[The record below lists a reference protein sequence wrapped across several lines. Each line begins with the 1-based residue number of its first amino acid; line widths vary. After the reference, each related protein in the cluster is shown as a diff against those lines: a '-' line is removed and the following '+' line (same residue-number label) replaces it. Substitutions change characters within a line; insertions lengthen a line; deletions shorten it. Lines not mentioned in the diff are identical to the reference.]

1 MKQQRES
8 NYELLRSIA
17 ILLVLILH
25 ANFFALEGP
34 NVQDIINNPLDSI
47 LRIFFQAIS
56 IVCVNVFVMIS
67 GWFGIRPSR
76 RGFCN
81 LLFQII
87 FYLFLIYLLF
97 ILTGHAILSTSGILD
112 LLLATPSNWFLKAY
126 ICLYLFAPVLNSF
139 VEYASQKEF
148 KFFLISFFLFQTIYG
163 WIFTK
168 STDYIQGGY
177 SPLSFMGLYLLA
189 RYIRIYK
196 PSWSLKPLKI
206 QILYYLSLLALV
218 VGTCII
224 PPHCFHASLTMI
236 YGYNLLTYISPTTI
250 LMASLMV
257 TLTSKLHYRSKAINW
272 IASSS
277 FAVYMVYVNPH
288 ILTPYRNLFQEIH
301 ADYQGIIYWMIVIL
315 LSLLMYFGVIII
327 DQIRKYL
334 WDKLFIRLI
343 T

>member
-8 NYELLRSIA
+8 NFELLRTIA

-97 ILTGHAILSTSGILD
+97 ILTGHATLSTSGILD

-126 ICLYLFAPVLNSF
+126 ICLYFFAPILNSF
-139 VEYASQKEF
+139 VEYASRKEF

-163 WIFTK
+163 WLFTK
-168 STDYIQGGY
+168 STEYIQGGY

-196 PSWSLKPLKI
+196 PSWSLKPLQF
-206 QILYYLSLLALV
+206 QILYYLFLLALV
-218 VGTCII
+218 VGTSII
-224 PPHCFHASLTMI
+224 PHCFHASLTTI

-250 LMASLMV
+250 LMASLMI
-257 TLTSKLHYRSKAINW
+257 TMTSKLHYSSKAINW

-288 ILTPYRNLFQEIH
+288 ILTPYRDLFSEIH
-301 ADYQGIIYWMIVIL
+301 TDYQGVAYWMIVIL

-343 T
+343 TQ

>member
-34 NVQDIINNPLDSI
+34 NVQNIINNPLDSI

-87 FYLFLIYLLF
+87 FYLSLIYLLL

-148 KFFLISFFLFQTIYG
+148 KFFLISFFLFQTTYG

-196 PSWSLKPLKI
+196 PSWSLKPLKF

-224 PPHCFHASLTMI
+224 PPL
-236 YGYNLLTYISPTTI
+236 
-250 LMASLMV
+250 
-257 TLTSKLHYRSKAINW
+257 
-272 IASSS
+272 
-277 FAVYMVYVNPH
+277 
-288 ILTPYRNLFQEIH
+288 
-301 ADYQGIIYWMIVIL
+301 L
-315 LSLLMYFGVIII
+315 LSCIIN
-327 DQIRKYL
+327 DDL
-334 WDKLFIRLI
+334 WI
-343 T
+343 